1 MNVFYLF
8 DKWFKLIFKNE
19 CVCCI
24 FCIDSFI
31 IVYFYI
37 VLFWMV
43 LELFWKIFFIGKRF
57 GLLVGDV
64 YVFVIIVKEL
74 ICRDKLYFM
83 ESYFIDEG

>member
-1 MNVFYLF
+1 M
-8 DKWFKLIFKNE
+8 I
-19 CVCCI
+19 
-24 FCIDSFI
+24 
-31 IVYFYI
+31 
-37 VLFWMV
+37 
-43 LELFWKIFFIGKRF
+43 FIGKRF